1 MIGRYF
7 LVLVLLLSS
16 LIVLV
21 GCGCRGERVVFQDV
35 LVSDCAP
42 PCWRG
47 VIPGTTSRQETLN
60 LLKEP
65 PDTEPGLQ
73 RIDWGWRC
81 SKYGSMTQVEI
92 YLDSNDMVESIT
104 LVDPD
109 TQYTFQSVVDEFGSP
124 TTVLM
129 TPCAPDTDKGF
140 LYLVYPERGLAL
152 GSGFVPTLERPWQ
165 QPSAEIPV
173 LQWVYFDPI
182 ASDLFSPM
190 GEPISGCGMPYANE
204 TSPWRGFGLD

>member
-1 MIGRYF
+1 MFGRHF
-7 LVLVLLLSS
+7 WVLVLLTSS

-21 GCGCRGERVVFQDV
+21 GCGCSGERVVFQDV

-47 VIPGTTSRQETLN
+47 VIPGTSSRQDVLN

-81 SKYGSMTQVEI
+81 SKHGSMTQVEI
-92 YLDSNDMVESIT
+92 YLDSNDVVESIT

-109 TQYTFQSVVDEFGSP
+109 THYTFQSVVDEFGSP
-124 TTVLM
+124 PIVLM

-140 LYLVYPERGLAL
+140 LYLVYPGRGLAL
-152 GSGFVPTLERPWQ
+152 GSGFVPTLGRPWQ
-165 QPSAEIPV
+165 QPSSQTHV
-173 LQWVYFDPI
+173 YQWVYFNPI
-182 ASDLFSPM
+182 PDDLFSSM
-190 GEPISGCGMPYANE
+190 GKPIYGCGMSYANL
-204 TSPWRGFGLD
+204 TSPWQGFGP